1 MKLDLSDRKIL
12 YELDRDSRQSNKQ
25 IAEKVGLS
33 EQVVGNR
40 IKRLIDNQIIDYF
53 YVKINPTVIGYFH
66 VKIFLRLHNITQEKL
81 NQLFQE
87 LKNQPGI
94 LWLVSLRGKY
104 DLTVSIYIK
113 NIAEFSAAYQKLF
126 SSWQDYILDR
136 KILFL
141 EKASTYNQSHLWP
154 KQSHLETV
162 YTKGS
167 EEKMELDETDIKILR
182 ILNLNGRK
190 PLVEIA
196 KQLGISAD
204 TVNYRIKHLEKA
216 GLIIGFG
223 IKINFQKMSN
233 SYSIL
238 CLKMQNMI
246 PEKYAKLETWSKFN
260 PQVITLIK
268 TLGDHEI
275 EIEFITQDKEELDS
289 AIKSLRDEFV
299 TEIKDYE
306 ILEVTEEA
314 RISYFPF

>member
-12 YELDRDSRQSNKQ
+12 YELDQDSRQSNKQ
-25 IAEKVGLS
+25 IAKKVGLS
-33 EQVVGNR
+33 EQVAGNR

-87 LKNQPGI
+87 LKNQSGI

-113 NIAEFSAAYQKLF
+113 NVAEFSAAYQKLF
-126 SSWQDYILDR
+126 HSWQDYILDR

-154 KQSHLETV
+154 KQLHQETV

-167 EEKMELDETDIKILR
+167 EEKIELDETDTKILR
-182 ILNLNGRK
+182 ILNLNGRE
-190 PLVEIA
+190 PLVNIA

-204 TVNYRIKHLEKA
+204 TVNYRIKHMEKK

-223 IKINFQKMSN
+223 VKINFQKMGN

-238 CLKMQNMI
+238 CLKMQNMT
-246 PEKYAKLETWSKFN
+246 PDKYLKLETWAKFN

-275 EIEFITQDKEELDS
+275 EIESITQNKEELDS
-289 AIKSLRDEFV
+289 SLKSLRDEFV

-306 ILEVTEEA
+306 ILEVTDEV